1 MTRAIKRPTVRAEA
15 CRETLA
21 ASKMAL
27 EAERRCGSA
36 RNPSHL
42 TNVCRCPFQRR
53 LGAELESSGEL
64 AMIVIASHAF
74 GTLRK
79 NRFEIYEE
87 VCKSRATANAN
98 VHFRAPSTRFV

>member
-1 MTRAIKRPTVRAEA
+1 MSFRRFDLRDVFSGLNWRKLPMEN
-15 CRETLA
+15 
-21 ASKMAL
+21 AL
-27 EAERRCGSA
+27 GVSRRQS
-36 RNPSHL
+36 
-42 TNVCRCPFQRR
+42 NVCRCPFQRR

>member
-1 MTRAIKRPTVRAEA
+1 MRKW
-15 CRETLA
+15 
-21 ASKMAL
+21 
-27 EAERRCGSA
+27 
-36 RNPSHL
+36 RNPASSSEIRQE